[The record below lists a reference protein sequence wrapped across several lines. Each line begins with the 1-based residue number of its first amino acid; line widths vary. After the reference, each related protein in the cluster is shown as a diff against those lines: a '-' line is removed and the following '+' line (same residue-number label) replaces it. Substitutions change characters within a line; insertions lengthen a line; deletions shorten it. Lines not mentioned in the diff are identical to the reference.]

1 MTYCSDF
8 FYDGKIFDLYYD
20 IDSKRIKF
28 YLDGVEQYI
37 PSLNN
42 KYNIL
47 YENNLKGRQLL
58 VTTILSLN
66 ILATAINLNGCSNN
80 SEAKTNKVP
89 TVSVE
94 NDLDLSSNVSTIS
107 VENNL
112 DSSSFYKELYKRS
125 DNDLKKEILDLT
137 KSIIKD
143 NSDYMDQE
151 DVIDRFS
158 QLNIVYTSDDKLLAN
173 TSNDII
179 GRYDP
184 ETNTMYLKEGL
195 DENLVYTTIF
205 HEMLHFYSNSGFVF
219 IATDNNGY
227 IGDALNEGMTQVL
240 VNEYFKNQV
249 FVYSNEVSMTKALIE
264 MFGSDF
270 MRKCYFSHDLDS
282 FINEVSKY
290 SSYEDA
296 ISLLKNMDNAK
307 VAYNDDDR
315 ENYDIFNSKC
325 WDIIGTIYSNKY
337 GVNMETDKLMMSYK
351 EGSLYDVVVS
361 VSKKYFKDNESNS
374 YKINYYSLDEDVCY
388 LIDSCLICEDDR
400 YIDLNVKKKTT
411 K

>member
-66 ILATAINLNGCSNN
+66 ILATAINLNGCSNY
-80 SEAKTNKVP
+80 SEAKTNKVS

-94 NDLDLSSNVSTIS
+94 NNLDLSSNVSTIS

-219 IATDNNGY
+219 IAADNNGY

-240 VNEYFKNQV
+240 VNEYFRNQV

-270 MRKCYFSHDLDS
+270 MS
-282 FINEVSKY
+282 
-290 SSYEDA
+290 
-296 ISLLKNMDNAK
+296 
-307 VAYNDDDR
+307 
-315 ENYDIFNSKC
+315 

>member
-1 MTYCSDF
+1 MIYCSDF

-20 IDSKRIKF
+20 IYSKRIKF

-58 VTTILSLN
+58 LTTILSLN
-66 ILATAINLNGCSNN
+66 ILATAINLNGCSNY

-94 NDLDLSSNVSTIS
+94 NNLDSSSNVSTIS

-112 DSSSFYKELYKRS
+112 DSSGFYKELYKRS
-125 DNDLKKEILDLT
+125 DNDFKKEILDLT
-137 KSIIKD
+137 KSVVKD

-151 DVIDRFS
+151 DILDRFS

-205 HEMLHFYSNSGFVF
+205 HEMLHFFSNSGFAF
-219 IATDNNGY
+219 ITDDNNGY

-315 ENYDIFNSKC
+315 ENYDIFNSRC

-351 EGSLYDVVVS
+351 EGSLYDLVVS

>member
-1 MTYCSDF
+1 MIYCSEF
-8 FYDGKIFDLYYD
+8 FYDGKIFELYYD
-20 IDSKRIKF
+20 IDSKRTRF

-37 PSLNN
+37 PFLDY

-58 VTTILSLN
+58 LATILSLN
-66 ILATAINLNGCSNN
+66 ILTTAINLNGCSNY
-80 SEAKTNKVP
+80 SEAKTSK
-89 TVSVE
+89 
-94 NDLDLSSNVSTIS
+94 VSTVS

-112 DSSSFYKELYKRS
+112 DSSKVSTNTVDNHLDASSFYKELYKRG
-125 DNDLKKEILDLT
+125 DTELKKEILDLT
-137 KSIIKD
+137 KSVIKD
-143 NSDYMDQE
+143 DSDYIDQE
-151 DVIDRFS
+151 DILDKFS
-158 QLNIVYTSDDKLLAN
+158 GLNIVYTSDDELLAN

-179 GRYDP
+179 GRYDS
-184 ETNTMYLKEGL
+184 ETNTIYLKEGI
-195 DENLVYTTIF
+195 DEDLVYATIF
-205 HEMLHFYSNSGFVF
+205 HEMLHFFSNSGFAF
-219 IATDNNGY
+219 ITDDNNGY
-227 IGDALNEGMTQVL
+227 IGDALNEGMTQEL

-249 FVYSNEVSMTKALIE
+249 FVYSNEVSTTKALIE
-264 MFGSDF
+264 IFGSDF

-282 FINEVSKY
+282 FIDEVSKY

-307 VAYNDDDR
+307 VAYNDDDKD
-315 ENYDIFNSKC
+315 NYDIFNKRC

-337 GVNMETDKLMMSYK
+337 GINMETDKIMMSYK
-351 EGSLYDVVVS
+351 EGSLYDMVVS

-374 YKINYYSLDEDVCY
+374 YKIDYYCIDEDMCY
-388 LIDSCLICEDDR
+388 LIDSCLISENDR